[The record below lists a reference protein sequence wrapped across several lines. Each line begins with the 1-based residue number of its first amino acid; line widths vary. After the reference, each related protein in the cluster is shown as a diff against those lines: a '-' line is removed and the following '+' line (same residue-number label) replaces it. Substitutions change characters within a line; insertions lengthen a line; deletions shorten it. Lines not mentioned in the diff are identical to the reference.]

1 MESFSTVPPT
11 RNWWKN
17 LLIVLLK
24 TITYLVV
31 VALGMIAGMGLVTT
45 LFANSEYATMA
56 QTDFYNWKALNV
68 QYLGLSIGVVIST
81 LLYRYFVDDK
91 RYDTLGLG
99 VNKLGK
105 EMGVGIV
112 WAIGILAVSFII
124 IWGLKGVEVLQL
136 GQMGVGL
143 LGYLSFFFLVAIVEE
158 FVFRG
163 YLLQMLTE
171 HLNYTIA
178 ILLTSL
184 GFAVIHLTNDHFTWL
199 SFCNLTLGGVLMA
212 LLYLKYKSLYAP
224 IGFHWLWNYFQGNIL
239 GFGVSG
245 NDVLGV
251 LQISV
256 NEPHWLSGGKFGLE
270 GSIFTCI
277 LLAVVIIYLWY
288 SSRQDLEA
296 IAWKKELDPAIA

>member
-1 MESFSTVPPT
+1 MESISTIPPK
-11 RNWWKN
+11 RSWWKN

-24 TITYLVV
+24 TITYLIV
-31 VALGMIAGMGLVTT
+31 VALAMVAGMGLVTT
-45 LFANSEYATMA
+45 LFSDSELATMA

-68 QYLGLSIGVVIST
+68 QYIGLGVGVVIAT

-91 RYDTLGLG
+91 NYSTLGLG
-99 VNKLGK
+99 FNRLGK
-105 EMGVGIV
+105 ELMVGIV

-124 IWGLKGVEVLQL
+124 IWILKGVEIIEIR
-136 GQMGVGL
+136 QMGIGL
-143 LGYLSFFFLVAIVEE
+143 LGYLSFFFWVAIVEE

-163 YLLQMLTE
+163 YLLQMITE

-178 ILLTSL
+178 IILTSL
-184 GFAVIHLTNDHFTWL
+184 GFAVIHLANDHFTWL
-199 SFCNLTLGGVLMA
+199 SFCNLTLGGILMA

-245 NDVLGV
+245 NDVLGF

-256 NEPHWLSGGKFGLE
+256 KEPDWLSGGKFGLE

-277 LLAVVIIYLWY
+277 LLAIVIIYVWY

-296 IAWKKELDPAIA
+296 IVWKEELEPAIA